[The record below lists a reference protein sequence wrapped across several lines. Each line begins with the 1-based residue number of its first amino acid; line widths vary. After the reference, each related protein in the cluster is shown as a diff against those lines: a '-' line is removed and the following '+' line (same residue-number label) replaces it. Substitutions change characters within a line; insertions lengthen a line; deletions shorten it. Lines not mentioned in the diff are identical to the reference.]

1 MNRLKKI
8 RKTQWDEIRRDLVFI
23 TKIYFVCLKYYI
35 WKNIFGGPSR
45 FPLLWLSIIVILLLS
60 KAEVL
65 YHNLDLLVMCVL
77 LSLLLLLW
85 TVITG
90 ICWEITDDM
99 MLERNFLVEKHILH
113 DTKLADF
120 VRIIHIFT
128 PVQNLDLFT
137 KTSKV
142 RQKDCEHYLF
152 ENRKC

>member
-1 MNRLKKI
+1 MFSYFFSKGKEKISQRKWGLYKILNRLKKI

-35 WKNIFGGPSR
+35 WKHIFGGPSR

-90 ICWEITDDM
+90 ICWDHRRYD
-99 MLERNFLVEKHILH
+99 
-113 DTKLADF
+113 
-120 VRIIHIFT
+120 VRKEF
-128 PVQNLDLFT
+128 FSG
-137 KTSKV
+137 KTYFA
-142 RQKDCEHYLF
+142 RH
-152 ENRKC
+152 